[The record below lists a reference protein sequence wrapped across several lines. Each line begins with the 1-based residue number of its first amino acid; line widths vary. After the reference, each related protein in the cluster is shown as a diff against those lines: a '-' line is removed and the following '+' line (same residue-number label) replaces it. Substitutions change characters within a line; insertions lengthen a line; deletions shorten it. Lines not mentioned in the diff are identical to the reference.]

1 MQMGGRINQITIL
14 KAWDV
19 GRMNRL
25 MIFCEGLSM
34 LTISRLKL
42 LTLLENLAVIIF
54 TLQVGFAQH
63 TDSRPSKDLSQDVL
77 KIPIEEVRVPVFAS
91 DDRGRFDTQLSVDD
105 LLIREDGLAQN
116 LRGVYRV
123 PAYVLLLADTGGEVN
138 LLKSVRLTTDVAVQL
153 ISELR
158 PEDAIAV
165 MEVNNKVELIS
176 DWSRDRSETIH
187 AIRTKL
193 LPGKRSA
200 LAEGLTQA
208 VENLQKMPAGN
219 RHLVI
224 ISDGLDERFNLEQ
237 IIKDTTA
244 SGVAVHVISYTSLTG
259 KANTVPVS
267 RPREKSAVPQE
278 LILAMPHTHDPRDP
292 TVYDMKDIL
301 QAKGGVTVDVDRLF
315 RHSEVKKEV
324 AQRELE
330 FGQLAE
336 ETGGVAWLP
345 ETARQM
351 ISEAAEAAH
360 DIDSQYVVTYK
371 PQRPLAEAKP
381 GEYRKL
387 DVISRRV
394 GLRVRSRRGYVVVR

>member
-1 MQMGGRINQITIL
+1 MYYKLAQKSLPAYTAVPFRLFRNLTVAFAIGQAGVSLSLAQQIDP
-14 KAWDV
+14 K
-19 GRMNRL
+19 
-25 MIFCEGLSM
+25 
-34 LTISRLKL
+34 
-42 LTLLENLAVIIF
+42 
-54 TLQVGFAQH
+54 
-63 TDSRPSKDLSQDVL
+63 QDVL

-91 DDRGRFDTQLSVDD
+91 DEHGRLDTQLSVDD
-105 LLIREDGLAQN
+105 LLIREDGVAQK

-123 PAYVLLLADTGGEVN
+123 PAYVLLLADTGGQVN
-138 LLKSVRLTTDVAVQL
+138 LLKTVRLTSDVAVEFV
-153 ISELR
+153 SELR
-158 PEDAIAV
+158 PDDLVAV
-165 MEVNNKVELIS
+165 MQVNNKVELVN
-176 DWSRDRSETIH
+176 DWSTNHRE
-187 AIRTKL
+187 AIQSLRTKL

-200 LAEGLTQA
+200 LSEGLTQA
-208 VENLQKMPAGN
+208 VEHLQKMPAGN

-224 ISDGLDERFNLEQ
+224 ISDGLDEAFKFDEV
-237 IIKDTTA
+237 IKDTTG
-244 SGVAVHVISYTSLTG
+244 SGIAVHVISYTSLTG
-259 KANTVPVS
+259 RVHTVPVS

-292 TVYDMKDIL
+292 QTYDMKDIL

-315 RHSEVKKEV
+315 RRSGVKKEI

-345 ETARQM
+345 ETVSEM
-351 ISEAAEAAH
+351 MSEAAEAAH

>member
-1 MQMGGRINQITIL
+1 
-14 KAWDV
+14 
-19 GRMNRL
+19 MNPAYDL
-25 MIFCEGLSM
+25 VKEISM
-34 LTISRLKL
+34 LISRLKL
-42 LTLLENLAVIIF
+42 LTLLANLIVITF
-54 TLQVGFAQH
+54 TLQVGFAQQ
-63 TDSRPSKDLSQDVL
+63 TDPQPSKDLKQDVL
-77 KIPIEEVRVPVFAS
+77 KIPVEEVRVPVFAS

-105 LLIREDGLAQN
+105 LLIREDGVVQN

-138 LLKSVRLTTDVAVQL
+138 LLKSVRLTTDVAVQF

-158 PEDAIAV
+158 PEDAIGV

-176 DWSRDRSETIH
+176 DWSRNRSETIH
-187 AIRTKL
+187 VIRTKL
-193 LPGKRSA
+193 LPAKRSA

-208 VENLQKMPAGN
+208 VESLQKMPAGN

-244 SGVAVHVISYTSLTG
+244 SGIAVHVISYTSLTG

-292 TVYDMKDIL
+292 KVYDMKDIL

-315 RHSEVKKEV
+315 RHSGVKKEV

-345 ETARQM
+345 ETASQM
-351 ISEAAEAAH
+351 MSEAAEAAH

-371 PQRPLAEAKP
+371 PQRPLAEAKA

-394 GLRVRSRRGYVVVR
+394 GLRVRSKRGYVVVR

>member
-1 MQMGGRINQITIL
+1 M
-14 KAWDV
+14 V
-19 GRMNRL
+19 
-25 MIFCEGLSM
+25 
-34 LTISRLKL
+34 TISRLRL
-42 LTLLENLAVIIF
+42 LNLLANFSAIVLTLYIGV
-54 TLQVGFAQH
+54 AQQP
-63 TDSRPSKDLSQDVL
+63 DPRVSKDLNQDVL
-77 KIPIEEVRVPVFAS
+77 KIPVEEVRVPVFAS
-91 DDRGRFDTQLSVDD
+91 DDRGRFDTQLAVDD
-105 LLIREDGLAQN
+105 LLIREDGIAQS

-138 LLKSVRLTTDVAVQL
+138 LIKSVRLTTDVAAQF

-158 PEDAIAV
+158 PQDAVAV
-165 MEVNNKVELIS
+165 MQVNNKVELIS
-176 DWSRDRSETIH
+176 DWSSNRSETIH

-200 LAEGLTQA
+200 LSEGLTQA
-208 VENLQKMPAGN
+208 VEQLHKMPAGN

-224 ISDGLDERFNLEQ
+224 ISDGLDDQFNLDQ
-237 IIKDTTA
+237 IMKSATA
-244 SGVAVHVISYTSLTG
+244 SGIAVHVISYTSLTA
-259 KANTVPVS
+259 KVSTVPVS

-292 TVYDMKDIL
+292 KTYDMKDIL

-315 RHSEVKKEV
+315 RRSEVKKEI

-345 ETARQM
+345 ETVSEM
-351 ISEAAEAAH
+351 MSEAAEAAH

-371 PQRPLAEAKP
+371 PQRPLSEAKP

-394 GLRVRSRRGYVVVR
+394 GLRVRSRRGYVVTPGNP